1 MLQRKYLL
9 TFTSDIVNEPIT
21 YKIVKS
27 FDLLV
32 NILRADVG
40 DRGGRLLISVEGS
53 GQQIEKAVQYLV
65 NAKVQVKELNE
76 YVNKSDERC
85 TDCGMCLSICPVD
98 AFEIDRISWKIS
110 FNAEKCIACGMCVEA
125 CPPQAI
131 KISDL

>member
-32 NILRADVG
+32 NILKADVG
-40 DRGGRLLISVEGS
+40 DHGGRLLISVEGS
-53 GQQIEKAVQYLV
+53 GEQIEKAVQYLV

-76 YVNKSDERC
+76 YVKKDDERC

-110 FNAEKCIACGMCVEA
+110 FNADRCIACGMCVDA

-131 KISDL
+131 NIGDL

>member
-32 NILRADVG
+32 NILKADVG

-53 GQQIEKAVQYLV
+53 GEQIEKAVQYLV

-76 YVNKSDERC
+76 YVKKDDERC

-110 FNAEKCIACGMCVEA
+110 FNANKCIACGMCVDA

-131 KISDL
+131 KIGDL

>member
-27 FDLLV
+27 FGLLV
-32 NILRADVG
+32 NILKADVG
-40 DRGGRLLISVEGS
+40 DRGGRLLISVEGNEE
-53 GQQIEKAVQYLV
+53 QIEKAVQYLA

-76 YVNKSDERC
+76 YVKKDDERC

-110 FNAEKCIACGMCVEA
+110 FNASRCIACGMCVDA

-131 KISDL
+131 KIGDL